1 MPELKL
7 PEHLSY
13 DKETIKKLKTQ
24 KIFRYGDVER
34 FDRELD
40 FLMSFK
46 DDLIKDF
53 LTEYKDIED
62 CLETGTTSA
71 MEAIY
76 SRLNRAVVGGVTKM
90 VRGKAGVSDDSFLK
104 GQSTKGKYNNDA
116 WRVLVMKY
124 HNPNLA
130 GVAASHEI
138 QKRALSIKQKKDGYN
153 PEAFPTMQKIAAH
166 YGDLCPILEYSIL
179 PAQSI
184 IERHIGIENKV
195 GENIRIHIPLIVP
208 EGDLFLEAQGEEVD

>member
-1 MPELKL
+1 
-7 PEHLSY
+7 
-13 DKETIKKLKTQ
+13 
-24 KIFRYGDVER
+24 
-34 FDRELD
+34 
-40 FLMSFK
+40 
-46 DDLIKDF
+46 
-53 LTEYKDIED
+53 
-62 CLETGTTSA
+62 
-71 MEAIY
+71 
-76 SRLNRAVVGGVTKM
+76 
-90 VRGKAGVSDDSFLK
+90 
-104 GQSTKGKYNNDA
+104 
-116 WRVLVMKY
+116 MKY

-208 EGDLFLEAQGEEVD
+208 EGDLFLEAQGEEVDWQNPWGFNNQYMHSAHNNTDEHRLIMLIDLKRTYVGIPPAKHFKDMTLEEIGDVHFRYGRDNKREQPKISSSLSNKFRKPEDYI